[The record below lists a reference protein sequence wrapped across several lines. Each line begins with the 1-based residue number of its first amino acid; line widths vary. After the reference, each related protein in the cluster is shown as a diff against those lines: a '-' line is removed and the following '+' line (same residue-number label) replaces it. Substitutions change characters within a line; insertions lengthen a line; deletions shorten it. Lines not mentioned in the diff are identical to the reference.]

1 MRMPLRASAG
11 RGCDPR
17 DSASRNSNK
26 KQRVVDLSTTLSSS
40 VGITGF
46 EPVTPNSR
54 SWCANR
60 TALHPVVLT
69 MPRHRSGKSSD
80 FEGQRY
86 IVFSFSARISTV
98 FLRRTELTAE
108 KRPIAPLC
116 SHREACDRVSSSHV
130 AKLRDIPNCPPRAAA
145 KRQTTEYIAIRAAP
159 RTEHA
164 TPNRYRPSR
173 RADRPCRNA
182 PRNAR
187 RSKPALRS

>member
-1 MRMPLRASAG
+1 MTLFYDGLRSG
-11 RGCDPR
+11 PIP
-17 DSASRNSNK
+17 
-26 KQRVVDLSTTLSSS
+26 

-46 EPVTPNSR
+46 EPVTPCSQSR
-54 SWCANR
+54 CANR

-98 FLRRTELTAE
+98 FLCRTELTAE
-108 KRPIAPLC
+108 NRPITPLC

-187 RSKPALRS
+187 RSKPALGS